1 MPLTWDQ
8 VSGITEKK
16 FMPKLYDNVFDSNP
30 LLSRLKKKSYKKID
44 GGTSIMIPLNYA
56 QTSSSG
62 WYAGSDTL
70 STSDNEAITSA
81 EYAWKQLYAN
91 VTISRKDELM
101 NSGDAQKVDLV
112 KSKMQIAEKTMAD
125 LLGTGIYN
133 AGSTANAIIGLQAII
148 GTSNTVGGIS
158 QSTYTWWA
166 GQLDSSTTTFS
177 IAALQTQFN
186 AASVDNE
193 TPTVIMA
200 TRANY
205 NRYFGQLQP
214 QQRFIDSDA
223 AKGGF
228 QSLMFNAVPFIAD
241 SHCPAN
247 NIILLNEN
255 QIHLCVHKDE
265 DMRFSGF
272 QKPENQNV
280 RLGQVFWMGALGS
293 SNNRLHARLSAV
305 AA

>member
-1 MPLTWDQ
+1 MALTWDQ

-16 FMPKLYDNVFDSNP
+16 FLPKLYDNVFDSNP
-30 LLSRLKKKSYKKID
+30 LLQRLKKKAYKKLD

-56 QTSSSG
+56 QTTSSG
-62 WYAGSDTL
+62 WYTGSDSL

-91 VTISRKDELM
+91 VTISRRDELV
-101 NSGDAQKVDLV
+101 NSGDSQKVDLV

-148 GTSNTVGGIS
+148 GTSNTIGGIS
-158 QSTYTWWA
+158 QSTYSWWA
-166 GQLDSSTTTFS
+166 AQLDSSTTTFS
-177 IAALQTQFN
+177 ISSIQTTFN
-186 AASVDNE
+186 ACTIDNE
-193 TPTVIMA
+193 SPTVIVS

-205 NRYFGQLQP
+205 NRYYGQLQP
-214 QQRFIDSDA
+214 QQRFMDSDT

-228 QSLMFNAVPFIAD
+228 SSLMFNGVPWIAD
-241 SHCPAN
+241 SHCPTN

-280 RLGQVFWMGALGS
+280 RLGQIFWMGALGS
-293 SNNRLHARLSAV
+293 SNNRLHGRLSAV